1 MREEQRSRVKIFK
14 GVYFNKAREEELKS
28 IEYAREEEE
37 RGAKLVEKMRHYDEY
52 VQEHFKPKIMSK
64 KQNP

>member
-1 MREEQRSRVKIFK
+1 M
-14 GVYFNKAREEELKS
+14 YFNKAREEELKS